1 MSGNIYTLYKSHCE
15 NVGKYRGIEISG
27 VVSSVE
33 ISKVESRATLLTLL
47 DLVLHEHRKKFGT
60 PYNQLNGKKALVHLI
75 LMKHHWMPKQINEM
89 KFDELLL
96 SIQDELTLDKI
107 SVTAQKFLDYRD
119 WRSQIHHFDD
129 FDENEWDPNLS
140 ALNRPGFPGECFI
153 CELRLPDHRF
163 RWKHNKLFLLLPV
176 GYGPAFPAIVDCYTS
191 PPT

>member
-47 DLVLHEHRKKFGT
+47 DLALHEHRKKFGT

-140 ALNRPGFPGECFI
+140 AQYL
-153 CELRLPDHRF
+153 
-163 RWKHNKLFLLLPV
+163 K
-176 GYGPAFPAIVDCYTS
+176 
-191 PPT
+191 